1 MELYV
6 GNNENYDDVHP
17 RVYPYLITKDRE
29 LYRFSKMG
37 EMPFVHEEMRKA
49 VNFIVGH
56 PRVEVR
62 LTAERAVSFWMGT
75 PTPLR
80 DFYRADT
87 FLLQM
92 VSVCNLLAVLG
103 TLGGIAVLYRQRS
116 EFTFP
121 LAVSPVVF
129 PLLYYATHASLRY
142 RHPLD
147 PIIVILA
154 TIAAAA
160 PLGTLGNRRQ
170 PALGP
175 AQNPS
180 AKVNL
185 PREPA
190 RGPRFSRFHSRGA
203 NVYIQVW
210 ALLGTHRMAWSVC
223 TPPRDKHTWVRG
235 PSRP

>member
-17 RVYPYLITKDRE
+17 RIFPYLITKDRE
-29 LYRFSKMG
+29 LYRYSKMG

-49 VNFIVGH
+49 VNFIVAH

-80 DFYRADT
+80 DFHRADT

-103 TLGGIAVLYRQRS
+103 TLGGIAMLYHRRS
-116 EFTFP
+116 KFTFP
-121 LAVSPVVF
+121 LAISPIVF

-160 PLGTLGNRRQ
+160 PLQTLKHRRQ
-170 PALGP
+170 TA
-175 AQNPS
+175 
-180 AKVNL
+180 
-185 PREPA
+185 
-190 RGPRFSRFHSRGA
+190 
-203 NVYIQVW
+203 
-210 ALLGTHRMAWSVC
+210 
-223 TPPRDKHTWVRG
+223 PPRAG
-235 PSRP
+235 